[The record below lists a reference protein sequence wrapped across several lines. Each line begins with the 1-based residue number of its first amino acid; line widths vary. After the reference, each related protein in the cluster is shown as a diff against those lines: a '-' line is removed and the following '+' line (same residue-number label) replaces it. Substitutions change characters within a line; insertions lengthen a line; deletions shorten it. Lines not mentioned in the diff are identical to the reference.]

1 VYISHDVVF
10 DETVFPFAHLPQNS
24 TIPSTVT
31 TPPTPDQFVDASY
44 TPSLLP
50 NHGAGVGRGARL
62 ELLDDKDPVDV
73 ARDHGKGIQTFVKP
87 ITKYSNL

>member
-50 NHGAGVGRGARL
+50 NKWIYEASNRL
-62 ELLDDKDPVDV
+62 KTISNYF
-73 ARDHGKGIQTFVKP
+73 GGMKNTSQT
-87 ITKYSNL
+87 YAQ